1 MKGTKT
7 FIMVLLGLIMSLSP
21 IQAKKHNESYN
32 FTRALEEAKNGN
44 KKGAMEYFNKEVV
57 ENPKNGY
64 AYMAIAA
71 FHMDNSEY
79 GDARTAAESALK
91 YLPKKDKKSLAK
103 VYLIRSGLMTI
114 ECDTVAAYSDIAN
127 AIRLDPSNEE
137 AYEKRGQL
145 YYEQDRY
152 DEGDADYQKIL
163 QLNPGGV
170 MGRMGLGRNAYA
182 RKDYDQAIAQYNR
195 IIAINPDYSS
205 GYSFRAEAYLAKG
218 EYLKAVD
225 DICKALEID
234 SDSKAYELMFTFP
247 EEQVELIA
255 VKLKGLSAK
264 YPHSG
269 EYFYYTGLLY
279 AYHKMYNKSNEVLKA
294 GYDIDARTCFIQQL
308 AENSQTTGNFSEALE
323 YVTQAQQMMS
333 DNIDLIQMKA
343 DILGESGN
351 IEGAISEWSK
361 YIEKNPDFFGG
372 YYRRGWFK
380 DVSMKT
386 DEAIEDY
393 KMAIMLQPDYAYA
406 HFGLADMLMRKGE
419 KDKAQ
424 QEYAKVLELDSV
436 PNNGSCAM
444 YALLSL
450 DRKEEAIS
458 FMNKVL
464 ENDTTDAGNYYDAAC
479 FYSRI
484 GDYEASLVHLR
495 KALDK
500 GFRRFYHIRHDDDL
514 EKIRQNPDFE
524 DIMSQYETQENSTQK
539 SGEKDNEDAFEIPST
554 PIEIPFTPDGGCAL
568 VKCSINELP
577 LSFIFD
583 TGASIVSLSQLE
595 ANFMLKNGYLSSK
608 DIVGNGRF
616 IDANGEVSEGT
627 VINLR
632 EVDFGGLKLKNVRAS
647 VVRNQKAPLL
657 LGQSVLGRLGKIE
670 IDNNGKKLI
679 ITQFK

>member
-1 MKGTKT
+1 MKRII
-7 FIMVLLGLIMSLSP
+7 FLLLTMLPMSVV
-21 IQAKKHNESYN
+21 AKQNDPLMETYN
-32 FTRALEEAKNGN
+32 ITRAYEEGDKGN
-44 KKGAMEYFNKEVV
+44 LDAALDFFKKELKEH
-57 ENPKNGY
+57 PKSGY
-64 AYMAIAA
+64 AYLGMASIHFDKKQYDDVIDEVYKAIK
-71 FHMDNSEY
+71 
-79 GDARTAAESALK
+79 L
-91 YLPKKDKKSLAK
+91 LPKKQSTLLSTA
-103 VYLIRSGLMTI
+103 YLLRGQTMLITK
-114 ECDTVAAYSDIAN
+114 DTVAAYADMAKSIA
-127 AIRLDPSNEE
+127 IDPNFAD

-145 YYEQDRY
+145 LFEQKKY
-152 DEGDADYQKIL
+152 VDADRDYSQLVK
-163 QLNPGGV
+163 LNPGNV
-170 MGRMGLGRNAYA
+170 MGYMGLGRNAHA
-182 RKDYDQAIAQYNR
+182 QDRFDDAIGYFDKVIQMY
-195 IIAINPDYSS
+195 PDYSS
-205 GYSFRAEAYLAKG
+205 GYAFRAKSYLSKG
-218 EYLKAVD
+218 EYLKAID
-225 DICKALEID
+225 DICISLEID
-234 SDSKAYELMFTFP
+234 SDSMAYDLMFKFP
-247 EEQVELIA
+247 KDQMELIA

-264 YPHSG
+264 HPHSG
-269 EYFYYTGLLY
+269 EYLYYTGLLY
-279 AYHKMYNKSNEVLKA
+279 AHHKMYDKSNVALKS
-294 GYDIDARTCFIQQL
+294 GYDVDARACFIQQL
-308 AENSQTTGNFSEALE
+308 AENAQETGDFTTALE

-351 IEGAISEWSK
+351 IEDAIAEWSK
-361 YIEKNPDFFGG
+361 YVEKTPDFFGG
-372 YYRRGWFK
+372 YYRRGWYK

-393 KMAIMLQPDYAYA
+393 QMAIMLQPDYAYA

-419 KDKAQ
+419 IDKAK
-424 QEYAKVLELDSV
+424 QEYTKVLELDSV
-436 PNNGSCAM
+436 PNNESCAM

-479 FYSRI
+479 FYSRT
-484 GDYEASLVHLR
+484 GDYQTSLLHLR
-495 KALDK
+495 NALNK

-514 EKIRQNPDFE
+514 EKIRQNPEFE
-524 DIMSQYETQENSTQK
+524 EIMSQYETQENSNQK
-539 SGEKDNEDAFEIPST
+539 SDNNVNVDASEIPCT

-608 DIVGNGRF
+608 DVVGSGRF
-616 IDANGEVSEGT
+616 TDANGDVSEGT

-670 IDNNGKKLI
+670 IDNHSKKLI
-679 ITQFK
+679 INPSR

>member
-1 MKGTKT
+1 MKRII
-7 FIMVLLGLIMSLSP
+7 FLLLTMLPMSVV
-21 IQAKKHNESYN
+21 AKQNDPLMETYN
-32 FTRALEEAKNGN
+32 ITRAYEEGDKGN
-44 KKGAMEYFNKEVV
+44 LDAALDFFKKELKEH
-57 ENPKNGY
+57 PKSGY
-64 AYMAIAA
+64 AYLGMASIHFDKKQYDDVIDEVYKAIK
-71 FHMDNSEY
+71 
-79 GDARTAAESALK
+79 L
-91 YLPKKDKKSLAK
+91 LPKKQSTLLSTA
-103 VYLIRSGLMTI
+103 YLLRGQTMLITK
-114 ECDTVAAYSDIAN
+114 DTVAAYADMAKSIA
-127 AIRLDPSNEE
+127 IDPNFAD

-145 YYEQDRY
+145 LYEQKKY
-152 DEGDADYQKIL
+152 VDADRDYSQLVK
-163 QLNPGGV
+163 LNPGNV
-170 MGRMGLGRNAYA
+170 MGYMGLGRNAHA
-182 RKDYDQAIAQYNR
+182 QDRFDDAIGYFDKVIQMY
-195 IIAINPDYSS
+195 PDYSS
-205 GYSFRAEAYLAKG
+205 GYAFRAKSYLSKG
-218 EYLKAVD
+218 EYLKAID
-225 DICKALEID
+225 DICISLEID
-234 SDSKAYELMFTFP
+234 SDSMAYDLMFKFP
-247 EEQVELIA
+247 KDQMELIA

-264 YPHSG
+264 HPHSG
-269 EYFYYTGLLY
+269 EYLYYTGLLY
-279 AYHKMYNKSNEVLKA
+279 AHHKMYDKSNVALKS
-294 GYDIDARTCFIQQL
+294 GYDVDARACFIQQL
-308 AENSQTTGNFSEALE
+308 AENAQETGDFTTALE

-351 IEGAISEWSK
+351 IEDAIAEWSK
-361 YIEKNPDFFGG
+361 YVEKTPDSFGG
-372 YYRRGWFK
+372 YYRRGWYK

-393 KMAIMLQPDYAYA
+393 QMAIMLQPDYAYA

-419 KDKAQ
+419 IDKAK
-424 QEYAKVLELDSV
+424 QEYTKVLELDSV
-436 PNNGSCAM
+436 PTNESCAM

-479 FYSRI
+479 FYSRT
-484 GDYEASLVHLR
+484 GDYQTSLLHLR
-495 KALDK
+495 NALNK

-514 EKIRQNPDFE
+514 EKIRQNPEFE
-524 DIMSQYETQENSTQK
+524 EIMSQYETQENSNQK
-539 SGEKDNEDAFEIPST
+539 SDNNVDASEIPCT

-608 DIVGNGRF
+608 DVVGSGRF
-616 IDANGEVSEGT
+616 TDANGDVSEGT

-670 IDNNGKKLI
+670 IDNHNKKLI
-679 ITQFK
+679 INPSR

>member
-7 FIMVLLGLIMSLSP
+7 FIMVLFGLIISLCP
-21 IQAKKHNESYN
+21 VQAENHNESYN

-44 KKGAMEYFNKEVV
+44 KKGAMEYFNKEVA

-79 GDARTAAESALK
+79 GDARTAAEYALK
-91 YLPKKDKKSLAK
+91 YLPKKDKKSLSK
-103 VYLIRSGLMTI
+103 VYLLRSGLLTI
-114 ECDTVAAYSDIAN
+114 ECDTTAAYSDLAT
-127 AIRLDPSNEE
+127 AIRLNPSNED
-137 AYEKRGQL
+137 AYEMRGQL
-145 YYEQDRY
+145 YYEQGRY
-152 DEGDADYQKIL
+152 DEGDSDYQKIL

-182 RKDYDQAIAQYNR
+182 RKDYDKAIEQYNC

-205 GYSFRAEAYLAKG
+205 GYSFRAEAFLAKG
-218 EYLKAVD
+218 EYLKAID

-234 SDSKAYELMFTFP
+234 SDGKAYDLMFSFP
-247 EEQVELIA
+247 KEQVELIA
-255 VKLKGLSAK
+255 VKLKGLSTK
-264 YPHSG
+264 HPHSG
-269 EYFYYTGLLY
+269 EYLFYTGLLY
-279 AYHKMYNKSNEVLKA
+279 AHHKMYDKSNVALKS
-294 GYDIDARTCFIQQL
+294 GYDVDARACFIQQL
-308 AENSQTTGNFSEALE
+308 AENAQETGDFTTALE

-351 IEGAISEWSK
+351 IEEAIAEWSK
-361 YIEKNPDFFGG
+361 YVEKTPDFFGG
-372 YYRRGWFK
+372 YYRRGWYK

-393 KMAIMLQPDYAYA
+393 QMAIMLQPDYAYA

-419 KDKAQ
+419 IDKAK
-424 QEYAKVLELDSV
+424 QEYTKVLELDSV
-436 PNNGSCAM
+436 PNNESCAM

-479 FYSRI
+479 FYSRT
-484 GDYEASLVHLR
+484 GDYQTSLLHLR
-495 KALDK
+495 NALNK

-514 EKIRQNPDFE
+514 EKIRQNPEFE
-524 DIMSQYETQENSTQK
+524 EIMSQYETQENSNQK
-539 SGEKDNEDAFEIPST
+539 SDNNVNVDASEIPCT

-616 IDANGEVSEGT
+616 IDANGDLSEGT